1 MAQAV
6 GKVGIELE
14 ARVGKL
20 ESDLK
25 KVGQVVERE
34 AHKWGKAMKQGLT
47 SVEAETKRAADAA
60 EAHAKR
66 ISNSF
71 KAAFAGFTVGAS
83 LKMLSRTADEYA
95 NIAARIKLAAG
106 ANADFGRSFGQVFKV
121 AQSTYQS
128 LDATTRLVQ
137 KISQGLQTTGL
148 GYQES
153 FQKAIQLTEVFNK
166 ALVVSGAGTIQAQSA
181 MLQFSQ
187 AIAKGRLDGDEFRS
201 VMENNST
208 FMLLLAKSLGVT
220 VGQLYKLREEGKL
233 TTDVIMQVTQK
244 SEYLQ
249 KLYEQFPPTI
259 ARASQQFSNAW
270 TKFIGEA
277 DQAAG
282 ASRTL
287 AQAISLVAGSL
298 EEIANVAVAGGS
310 IFVLAKAFDAI
321 SVGAVKVRDSMGGT
335 RKAVLAFAEASVA
348 SARAAEAS
356 LAASVRAAQ
365 ADAGIATAR
374 RKNAMGVIADAEKQ
388 AAALRMVVH
397 EETRRASAA
406 GAVIAA
412 ENAKAAAAGAVVKT
426 YEQRIMLLGTQGK
439 MTAGHVAALNAEA
452 AATAES
458 AAAMAVQNAS
468 TAQITA
474 AKLRL
479 SAIEAKI
486 AVEKAAM
493 QILYA
498 KETASVAQ
506 LKILTDNLAAA
517 KARLAEAEGALN
529 AATTAGIFTWAKFKD
544 VAGNVFAAL
553 GGWPMLLAAAMYATY
568 AWINRETE
576 AEAAAKATTNALHG
590 LAAAHSALDK
600 ARAKSDV
607 INRFNEQIKVVERLR
622 AEFEKYEAA
631 AEAAAAAND
640 ESAQMSFQLA
650 MADTASALKNAQ
662 EKLVGTWRK
671 MLDVGAATR
680 DTSSVLGRFN
690 SVVADMADPL
700 SVIVPL
706 LERMRDATTSA
717 EIPML
722 SSPQSADEM
731 VKQAQERNR
740 QLTEEAILL
749 KDGRAALAA
758 YRAEQSNLSDAQKKV
773 LEENAR
779 LEDSVEALRNA
790 RVEAAKEDREA
801 EEKAERLAEAQ
812 RKNAQEAREL
822 AAVTGGEL
830 AVAFA
835 KMQNEIENVRL
846 AYDKGEIKLGDYIK
860 KVFGLSAAYR
870 MQAAEANRV
879 AAAERYKDDIFAR
892 GMEHYQEEIDRM
904 GLTGRAL
911 YQYEERLRHTAA
923 AQELFN
929 QKGIRIP
936 QEQVEQL
943 VEEAGRVYDLG
954 IAHENIQQ
962 IIEDSE
968 RIWIDFA
975 YDVGDAFTTFAVDVL
990 SNVDDIDEAWE
1001 NLGDSLVDT
1010 AKRAVGEMI
1019 SQFLK
1024 LQIINPILNS
1034 IFGGFGG
1041 NVLPTQGNL
1050 LGNITSMF
1058 SGGGSGGGIM
1068 GWIGSLFGGGASAGG
1083 GLGLA
1088 GLGGTLGTWGAF
1100 TGYGAAGAAS
1110 ANLGSIGLGLTAPGA
1125 PFAGGAAS
1133 VGSASGAAGA
1143 GSGLLS
1149 GSGLG
1154 TSFAGVP
1161 IIGWI
1166 AAAMAANMN
1175 LFAQGWRSG
1184 GGSLTLP
1191 NGQSVHGGS
1200 GSNALG
1206 NLLTAG
1212 GITAL
1217 DRGLRGLGLSDSVA
1231 SLLSGSSIH
1240 TRLFGRQAPRLTGA
1254 TTTMTLGPGGPG
1266 GSEAYRTIERGG
1278 LFRSD
1283 RRRTHRFDLGDEAQA
1298 AVEALFESIEGT
1310 IREAASMLQGEA
1322 PEMISAAL
1330 RVVQEFDSKGKVKAT
1345 KYFVDLLGRTWEEA
1359 TQEAAEQR
1367 IHAEAIIA
1375 TIDAIM
1381 GTTVAAVGDAV
1392 ATGTGDVVGA
1402 AGDAA
1407 VGAMAGAAGAFDL
1420 ITKTAQAAQGEASAI
1435 AERWREDAEMLAE
1448 GAAFLLAAATDIRAG
1463 VGLLGDDGTLTQIT
1477 DLVEELQQSG
1487 ETLSQTYVRLVQ
1499 STNLLMDALDL
1510 AGVSLDLTRE
1520 EFVRFAAEITDAAG
1534 GLERAT
1540 QLWSSYFENFY
1551 SESERAALAL
1561 SRADAGARRQ
1571 FQDIGL
1577 NAEDFMGEG
1586 GGQAFRDLFESLLPT
1601 LSAEAIVQWLE
1612 AAEALGIYIDAF
1624 EEYNNSLGSVEV
1636 DNSLAEFM
1644 AGIRD
1649 ELASFDQELTYAQQ
1663 VSEINKEIDGLIVR
1677 AQSLGASEQDI
1688 ADIRALGQARLNA
1701 LAQQHLETL
1710 REQAQ
1715 AQQNLD
1721 NLILLLTAETAGPLS
1736 ELTGQLMGLRRE
1748 YQGHVDQLNEYA
1760 RAAGRA
1766 GASQEELAVASE
1778 WYAARLRQIA
1788 DGLIQT
1794 GRSLVQRLYGGQGS
1808 EAETPIGMGTTWYN
1822 NETGGISEI
1831 NEAVEDRYAREM
1843 ELLEQLRNY
1852 LDSLKLSALSPYTPE
1867 ERLMEAQRQYQSILA
1882 RAQGG
1887 DLDALAQLQE
1897 AANTYLGEAQSYYG
1911 GVGAYGGIF
1920 DSVMGAIQGLVD
1932 RGPLNSPPEEGPT
1945 EVTGIGGGNI
1955 QVDPGEGFA
1964 ALGELERR
1972 ALAAELATVMRDI
1985 MILTGDSL
1993 LQVSEQLG
2001 VDLVALVADLGVNLD
2016 EMTVATTLQ
2025 LATISNQLGVDLTE
2039 LATAVGFHLG
2049 QLGDEQSLLNDA
2061 LETVIAGLPE
2071 GIGNDLS
2078 EYLTAIEAATIDG
2091 DPNAALEDMQNY
2103 INSLPAG
2110 IRTQLAPFFEGV
2122 GTPEQLLLA
2131 ATIDIGHDI
2140 LALKTS
2146 TLNIESSASSLA
2158 NTLFRVE
2165 GILSSHGGLLAEVN
2179 THLERIA
2186 ENTAPEAP
2194 EPPPPPT
2201 PEEAPEYIGEYEDSD
2216 GVVVEL
2222 RSMKAEISA
2231 ALKMIATSSK
2241 DVSDSN
2247 RTIAKAVTTNA
2258 GPRGKM

>member
-83 LKMLSRTADEYA
+83 LKMLARTADEYA

-201 VMENNST
+201 VMENNSA
-208 FMLLLAKSLGVT
+208 FMQLLANTLGVT
-220 VGQLYKLREEGKL
+220 TGELYRLREAGKL
-233 TTDVIMQVTQK
+233 TTDQLMKVT
-244 SEYLQ
+244 ENADYME
-249 KLYEQFPPTI
+249 KLFAQFPPTI
-259 ARASQQFSNAW
+259 SRASQQMSNAF

-287 AQAISLVAGSL
+287 AESISYLALHLEDIADILLGVFAVGAVSKALGAFTAGLQLVRSEIAKIAQAAAANDIWSSMRKAALADAEATQIVAQQRVAAAQKIVASEAQLRTAILSRIESSKMVIAQINAQLIS
-298 EEIANVAVAGGS
+298 EERLAAHRAALAASSNSYFSPATNRIIEESSSAIRTQEANVARLATAYAQLGMLSKQNLDVMSNQRRANFELAAAQTSLMVANIGVAGATS
-310 IFVLAKAFDAI
+310 NLVKP
-321 SVGAVKVRDSMGGT
+321 VG
-335 RKAVLAFAEASVA
+335 LLA
-348 SARAAEAS
+348 SAWSMAKVAATG
-356 LAASVRAAQ
+356 LI
-365 ADAGIATAR
+365 GIIGGWPVL
-374 RKNAMGVIADAEKQ
+374 M
-388 AAALRMVVH
+388 
-397 EETRRASAA
+397 
-406 GAVIAA
+406 
-412 ENAKAAAAGAVVKT
+412 AAAAYGT
-426 YEQRIMLLGTQGK
+426 YL
-439 MTAGHVAALNAEA
+439 
-452 AATAES
+452 
-458 AAAMAVQNAS
+458 
-468 TAQITA
+468 
-474 AKLRL
+474 
-479 SAIEAKI
+479 
-486 AVEKAAM
+486 
-493 QILYA
+493 
-498 KETASVAQ
+498 
-506 LKILTDNLAAA
+506 
-517 KARLAEAEGALN
+517 
-529 AATTAGIFTWAKFKD
+529 
-544 VAGNVFAAL
+544 
-553 GGWPMLLAAAMYATY
+553 
-568 AWINRETE
+568 WINRETE
-576 AEAAAKATTNALHG
+576 AEAAANKTSTAIRDLELATTN
-590 LAAAHSALDK
+590 LDK
-600 ARAKSDV
+600 ARKTASLV
-607 INRFNEQIKVVERLR
+607 QAFNEQSEKVSNLR
-622 AEFEKYEAA
+622 KEYESLAA
-631 AEAAAAAND
+631 ASDAAFAAATSSDFGASSDAITSSARAAAK
-640 ESAQMSFQLA
+640 ELKIAQGEL
-650 MADTASALKNAQ
+650 
-662 EKLVGTWRK
+662 
-671 MLDVGAATR
+671 AATA
-680 DTSSVLGRFN
+680 G
-690 SVVADMADPL
+690 
-700 SVIVPL
+700 
-706 LERMRDATTSA
+706 RMRDLGL
-717 EIPML
+717 I
-722 SSPQSADEM
+722 SADTMFGEIAKAAYVAGDPLRILIDLM
-731 VKQAQERNR
+731 DKAKEKAAGIASIPLMSEASSSQELTEDVQKRNR
-740 QLTEEAILL
+740 QLTEQIILL
-749 KDGRAALAA
+749 EKGQAALNEYRAA
-758 YRAEQSNLSDAQKKV
+758 ESNLSDEQKKV
-773 LEENAR
+773 LAENTRLEDKLKSLQEAHKENAR
-779 LEDSVEALRNA
+779 EVRKSATELERLKEAQIDNAIEARKLSGELGGPLNQSLAEMIKKIEQWKKKLKDGETTVEDYVLAVRGIAGAHN
-790 RVEAAKEDREA
+790 
-801 EEKAERLAEAQ
+801 EEKAAIEA
-812 RKNAQEAREL
+812 
-822 AAVTGGEL
+822 
-830 AVAFA
+830 
-835 KMQNEIENVRL
+835 
-846 AYDKGEIKLGDYIK
+846 
-860 KVFGLSAAYR
+860 SAAALAKR
-870 MQAAEANRV
+870 QHILGRAIEEDQRAAQ
-879 AAAERYKDDIFAR
+879 
-892 GMEHYQEEIDRM
+892 GL
-904 GLTGRAL
+904 GLTGRAAFV
-911 YQYEERLRHTAA
+911 YARVMERTAEA
-923 AQELFN
+923 LSQFQNKQRLSPQLSDAERE
-929 QKGIRIP
+929 GI
-936 QEQVEQL
+936 EKS
-943 VEEAGRVYDLG
+943 AGALYDLG
-954 IAHENIQQ
+954 IHYDNLRQIVEDNQQ
-962 IIEDSE
+962 L
-968 RIWIDFA
+968 WIDFA
-975 YDVGDAFTTFAVDVL
+975 YGAGDAFTDFAVSVL
-990 SNVDDIDEAWE
+990 SDVNDIGSAWE
-1001 NLGDSLVDT
+1001 DLGDSLVDT

-1058 SGGGSGGGIM
+1058 GGGGSGGGVM
-1068 GWIGSLFGGGASAGG
+1068 GWLGSLFGGGGAAAGGLFGGAMFGGAGIASAGANLG
-1083 GLGLA
+1083 AVGLGMGPILGTSQSGLV
-1088 GLGGTLGTWGAF
+1088 GLGG
-1100 TGYGAAGAAS
+1100 
-1110 ANLGSIGLGLTAPGA
+1110 
-1125 PFAGGAAS
+1125 S
-1133 VGSASGAAGA
+1133 VGTASGAAGGGA
-1143 GSGLLS
+1143 GSMLAA
-1149 GSGLG
+1149 
-1154 TSFAGVP
+1154 AGP
-1161 IIGWI
+1161 WAAI
-1166 AAAMAANMN
+1166 AAAVIANFQLM
-1175 LFAQGWRSG
+1175 QSGWG
-1184 GGSLTLP
+1184 ATGGSLTLP
-1191 NGQSVHGGS
+1191 NGQSVSGGGS
-1200 GSNALG
+1200 GSARFLDRWWNPFG
-1206 NLLTAG
+1206 QFSNTTAG
-1212 GITAL
+1212 I
-1217 DRGLRGLGLSDSVA
+1217 
-1231 SLLSGSSIH
+1231 LSGSAIH
-1240 TRLFGRQAPRLTGA
+1240 NRLFGRKAPELQGA
-1254 TTTMTLGPGGPG
+1254 TTTLSLGPGGPG

-1381 GTTVAAVGDAV
+1381 GTTVQAVGDAV
-1392 ATGTGDVVGA
+1392 AAGTGDVVGA
-1402 AGDAA
+1402 AADAA
-1407 VGAMAGAAGAFDL
+1407 VGAMGGASDAFDN
-1420 ITKTAQAAQGEASAI
+1420 ITKSAQAAQGEASAI

-1463 VGLLGDDGTLTQIT
+1463 VGLLGEEGTLTQIT

-1487 ETLSQTYVRLVQ
+1487 ETLSQTYARLVQ
-1499 STNLLMDALDL
+1499 STNLLTDALDL

-1571 FQDIGL
+1571 FQDIDL

-1624 EEYNNSLGSVEV
+1624 EEYNNSLGSADV

-1736 ELTGQLMGLRRE
+1736 ELTSQLMGLRRE

-2078 EYLTAIEAATIDG
+2078 EYLTAIEAASIDG

>member
-83 LKMLSRTADEYA
+83 LKMLARTADEYA

-201 VMENNST
+201 VMENNSA
-208 FMLLLAKSLGVT
+208 FMLLLAKSLGVST
-220 VGQLYKLREEGKL
+220 GALYKLREEGKL
-233 TTDVIMQVTQK
+233 TTDVLMQVTQN

-259 ARASQQFSNAW
+259 ARASQQWSNAM
-270 TKFIGEA
+270 TKFIGES
-277 DQAAG
+277 DQAVG
-282 ASRTL
+282 ASRTI
-287 AQAISLVAGSL
+287 AEAISFLARNIDTLADSL
-298 EEIANVAVAGGS
+298 LGV
-310 IFVLAKAFDAI
+310 FAI
-321 SVGAVKVRDSMGGT
+321 MGASKG
-335 RKAVLAFAEASVA
+335 F
-348 SARAAEAS
+348 
-356 LAASVRAAQ
+356 
-365 ADAGIATAR
+365 
-374 RKNAMGVIADAEKQ
+374 GVIAAGVAAIRSEIGKT
-388 AAALRMVVH
+388 AAANAIWNDMKQ
-397 EETRRASAA
+397 S
-406 GAVIAA
+406 VI
-412 ENAKAAAAGAVVKT
+412 AAAGAQLQLAKAKEVETAKT
-426 YEQRIMLLGTQGK
+426 LEAIRVARLDEQ
-439 MTAGHVAALNAEA
+439 
-452 AATAES
+452 
-458 AAAMAVQNAS
+458 
-468 TAQITA
+468 
-474 AKLRL
+474 AKLASSR
-479 SAIEAKI
+479 
-486 AVEKAAM
+486 
-493 QILYA
+493 
-498 KETASVAQ
+498 ASVAAGR
-506 LKILTDNLAAA
+506 AAVA
-517 KARLAEAEGALN
+517 AAEAEVAAIRKVAAAQGEALVAQTARLNPALSGA
-529 AATTAGIFTWAKFKD
+529 AAASAMAKTNRMMQEGEKTLQALAVASTNLAQKQAMLKASTDAQTAAMSSLAMLGKQQKGVLLEQAAAQTQVMLATR
-544 VAGNVFAAL
+544 VAAGATNELIKPMSLAQKAMTGLKTVGSGLLSLL
-553 GGWPMLLAAAMYATY
+553 GGWPGVVVAAAYATY
-568 AWINRETE
+568 LWANRETE
-576 AEAAAKATTNALHG
+576 AQAAAKKTEDAIYALE
-590 LAAAHSALDK
+590 AAHTSLEK
-600 ARAKSDV
+600 ARATADV
-607 INRFNEQIKVVERLR
+607 VASFKEQVAEVARLRQQYEEMGAVGSSGIGQLIGSMIEAAIGTEAMSEQLTNANSELAKTSEKMRELGLLKADSMFDDINAAVER
-622 AEFEKYEAA
+622 
-631 AEAAAAAND
+631 
-640 ESAQMSFQLA
+640 
-650 MADTASALKNAQ
+650 
-662 EKLVGTWRK
+662 
-671 MLDVGAATR
+671 
-680 DTSSVLGRFN
+680 
-690 SVVADMADPL
+690 MADPL
-700 SVIVPL
+700 AIIVGL
-706 LERMRDATTSA
+706 L
-717 EIPML
+717 
-722 SSPQSADEM
+722 DE
-731 VKQAQERNR
+731 VKDKAQEVSEIDFVGAGKS
-740 QLTEEAILL
+740 TEELEKSLQEENRKLAEQIVQLRGGEEAANAFNAAQTKLSEKTRELSRVNAGLKNELEATKEAQKASDKAL
-749 KDGRAALAA
+749 KDGEPAREKAAKDADRLADAQKRNAIEARKLANELGGPLEIAWANMQKAIEKWQLKLEKGETTVADYAMAVRGLVGIFLEEKDAIEASAAALAKRQDILG
-758 YRAEQSNLSDAQKKV
+758 RAVERNDA
-773 LEENAR
+773 
-779 LEDSVEALRNA
+779 
-790 RVEAAKEDREA
+790 EAA
-801 EEKAERLAEAQ
+801 
-812 RKNAQEAREL
+812 
-822 AAVTGGEL
+822 
-830 AVAFA
+830 
-835 KMQNEIENVRL
+835 
-846 AYDKGEIKLGDYIK
+846 
-860 KVFGLSAAYR
+860 GL
-870 MQAAEANRV
+870 
-879 AAAERYKDDIFAR
+879 
-892 GMEHYQEEIDRM
+892 
-904 GLTGRAL
+904 GLTGRAAFVYAQVMDAASEAL
-911 YQYEERLRHTAA
+911 SLFQEKQRASPELSDAERA
-923 AQELFN
+923 
-929 QKGIRIP
+929 GI
-936 QEQVEQL
+936 
-943 VEEAGRVYDLG
+943 EASAGALYDLG
-954 IAHENIQQ
+954 IAYDNLQQ
-962 IIEDSE
+962 IMEDAQQVV
-968 RIWIDFA
+968 IDFA
-975 YDVGDAFTTFAVDVL
+975 YSVGDAFTTFAVDVL
-990 SNVDDIDEAWE
+990 SNVNDIDEAWE

-1058 SGGGSGGGIM
+1058 GGGGGSGGGIM
-1068 GWIGSLFGGGASAGG
+1068 GWIGSLFGGGAGASMFGGASAASNLAAVGIPG
-1083 GLGLA
+1083 MGAITGTGPLA
-1088 GLGGTLGTWGAF
+1088 GLGGMGPVGT
-1100 TGYGAAGAAS
+1100 
-1110 ANLGSIGLGLTAPGA
+1110 
-1125 PFAGGAAS
+1125 
-1133 VGSASGAAGA
+1133 VGTASGAAGGVSA
-1143 GSGLLS
+1143 GFMGIP
-1149 GSGLG
+1149 
-1154 TSFAGVP
+1154 VV
-1161 IIGWI
+1161 GWI
-1166 AAAMAANMN
+1166 LAGMAANDS
-1175 LFAQGWRSG
+1175 LFGAGWRPN

-1191 NGQSVHGGS
+1191 NGASVTGGGS
-1200 GSNALG
+1200 GFG
-1206 NLLTAG
+1206 RT
-1212 GITAL
+1212 L
-1217 DRGLRGLGLSDSVA
+1217 DRMFNPGGLLGDRFA
-1231 SLLSGSSIH
+1231 SLLSGSAII
-1240 TRLFGRQAPRLTGA
+1240 TRLFGRKKPELLSG

-1381 GTTVAAVGDAV
+1381 GTTVQAVGDA
-1392 ATGTGDVVGA
+1392 AAAGTGDVVGA
-1402 AGDAA
+1402 AADAA
-1407 VGAMAGAAGAFDL
+1407 VGAMGGASDAFDN
-1420 ITKTAQAAQGEASAI
+1420 ITKSAQAAQGEASAI
-1435 AERWREDAEMLAE
+1435 AERWRDDAEMLAE
-1448 GAAFLLAAATDIRAG
+1448 GAAFLLAAATDMRAG
-1463 VGLLGDDGTLTQIT
+1463 VGLLGEDGTLTQIT

-2131 ATIDIGHDI
+2131 ETIEIGNDI

-2158 NTLFRVE
+2158 DTLFRVE

-2186 ENTAPEAP
+2186 ENTAPEEP

>member
-201 VMENNST
+201 VMENNSA
-208 FMLLLAKSLGVT
+208 FMLLLAKSLGVST
-220 VGQLYKLREEGKL
+220 GALYKLREEGKL
-233 TTDVIMQVTQK
+233 TTDVLMQVTQN

-259 ARASQQFSNAW
+259 ARASQQWSNAM
-270 TKFIGEA
+270 TKFIGES
-277 DQAAG
+277 DQAVG
-282 ASRTL
+282 ASRTI
-287 AQAISLVAGSL
+287 AEAISFLARNIDTLADSL
-298 EEIANVAVAGGS
+298 LGV
-310 IFVLAKAFDAI
+310 FAI
-321 SVGAVKVRDSMGGT
+321 MGASKG
-335 RKAVLAFAEASVA
+335 F
-348 SARAAEAS
+348 
-356 LAASVRAAQ
+356 
-365 ADAGIATAR
+365 
-374 RKNAMGVIADAEKQ
+374 GVIAAGVAAIRSEIGKT
-388 AAALRMVVH
+388 AAANAIWNDMKQ
-397 EETRRASAA
+397 S
-406 GAVIAA
+406 VI
-412 ENAKAAAAGAVVKT
+412 AAAGAQLQLAKAKEVETAKT
-426 YEQRIMLLGTQGK
+426 LEAIRVARLDEQAKLASSR
-439 MTAGHVAALNAEA
+439 ASVAAGRAAVAAAEA
-452 AATAES
+452 EVAAIRKVAAAQGEALVAQTARLNPALSGAAAASAMAKTNRMMQEGERTLQALAAAS
-458 AAAMAVQNAS
+458 TNLAQKQAVLKASTDAQAAAMSSLAMLGKQQKGVLLEQAAAQTQMMLATK
-468 TAQITA
+468 TATGATDQLIKPMSLA
-474 AKLRL
+474 Q
-479 SAIEAKI
+479 
-486 AVEKAAM
+486 KAM
-493 QILYA
+493 
-498 KETASVAQ
+498 TG
-506 LKILTDNLAAA
+506 LKIVGSGLLS
-517 KARLAEAEGALN
+517 L
-529 AATTAGIFTWAKFKD
+529 
-544 VAGNVFAAL
+544 L
-553 GGWPMLLAAAMYATY
+553 GGWPGVIAAAAYATY
-568 AWINRETE
+568 LWANRETE
-576 AEAAAKATTNALHG
+576 AQAAAKKTEDAIYALE
-590 LAAAHSALDK
+590 AAHTSLEQ
-600 ARAKSDV
+600 ARATADV
-607 INRFNEQIKVVERLR
+607 VASFNEQIKVVERLR

-671 MLDVGAATR
+671 MLDVGVATR

-700 SVIVPL
+700 AIIVGL
-706 LERMRDATTSA
+706 L
-717 EIPML
+717 
-722 SSPQSADEM
+722 DE
-731 VKQAQERNR
+731 VKDKAQEVSEIDFVGAGKSTKELEKSLQEENQKLAEQIVRLR
-740 QLTEEAILL
+740 GGEEAANAFNAAQTKLSEKTRELSRVNAGLKNELEATKEAQKASDKAL
-749 KDGRAALAA
+749 KDGERP
-758 YRAEQSNLSDAQKKV
+758 R
-773 LEENAR
+773 
-779 LEDSVEALRNA
+779 
-790 RVEAAKEDREA
+790 
-801 EEKAERLAEAQ
+801 EKATKDADRLAEAQ
-812 RKNAQEAREL
+812 KRNAIEARKLANEL
-822 AAVTGGEL
+822 GGPLEI
-830 AVAFA
+830 AWAN
-835 KMQNEIENVRL
+835 MQKAIEKWQL
-846 AYDKGEIKLGDYIK
+846 KLEKGETTIQDYATA
-860 KVFGLSAAYR
+860 VRGLVGIFLEEKDAIEASAAALAKR
-870 MQAAEANRV
+870 QDILGRTIEDNNATAAG
-879 AAAERYKDDIFAR
+879 F
-892 GMEHYQEEIDRM
+892 
-904 GLTGRAL
+904 GLTGRAAFVYAQVL
-911 YQYEERLRHTAA
+911 DRAAEALSLFQEKQRASPELSDEERA
-923 AQELFN
+923 
-929 QKGIRIP
+929 GI
-936 QEQVEQL
+936 
-943 VEEAGRVYDLG
+943 EASAGALYDLG
-954 IAHENIQQ
+954 IAYDNLQQ
-962 IIEDSE
+962 IMEDAQQ
-968 RIWIDFA
+968 IVIDFA
-975 YDVGDAFTTFAVDVL
+975 YGVGDAFTTFAVDVL

-1058 SGGGSGGGIM
+1058 NGGGI
-1068 GWIGSLFGGGASAGG
+1068 GRLFGGGGGGTGASMLPALAALAGGAFGLTNRGSSTGSAGSIAA
-1083 GLGLA
+1083 A
-1088 GLGGTLGTWGAF
+1088 GAYGYAGYALGTV
-1100 TGYGAAGAAS
+1100 GYGAALGAS
-1110 ANLGSIGLGLTAPGA
+1110 GA
-1125 PFAGGAAS
+1125 LAGGA
-1133 VGSASGAAGA
+1133 SAAAGATSGALGAAGA
-1143 GSGLLS
+1143 IPV
-1149 GSGLG
+1149 
-1154 TSFAGVP
+1154 A
-1161 IIGWI
+1161 GWI
-1166 AAAMAANMN
+1166 IAAIAAIDMITGGKVFGTRYRAESGTTSLN
-1175 LFAQGWRSG
+1175 LSEE
-1184 GGSLTLP
+1184 GGS
-1191 NGQSVHGGS
+1191 
-1200 GSNALG
+1200 
-1206 NLLTAG
+1206 
-1212 GITAL
+1212 
-1217 DRGLRGLGLSDSVA
+1217 A
-1231 SLLSGSSIH
+1231 SQTI
-1240 TRLFGRQAPRLTGA
+1240 REVRQRALFGGRQWRN
-1254 TTTMTLGPGGPG
+1254 
-1266 GSEAYRTIERGG
+1266 
-1278 LFRSD
+1278 RSV
-1283 RRRTHRFDLGDEAQA
+1283 TASDE
-1298 AVEALFESIEGT
+1298 AVEAAQQLFDNVRGVMT
-1310 IREAASMLQGEA
+1310 DAARALNGEA
-1322 PEMISAAL
+1322 PAMIDAAL
-1330 RVVQEFDSKGKVKAT
+1330 RTVVEYDKKGKVKAT
-1345 KYFVDLLGRTWEEA
+1345 KYFVDLMGRTWEEETAEAA
-1359 TQEAAEQR
+1359 TQRIMAESM
-1367 IHAEAIIA
+1367 IA
-1375 TIDAIM
+1375 TIDSIL
-1381 GTTVAAVGDAV
+1381 GTTVEAASTAAGA
-1392 ATGTGDVVGA
+1392 ATGDVV
-1402 AGDAA
+1402 
-1407 VGAMAGAAGAFDL
+1407 AGAGAGVARGIGEVTDVL
-1420 ITKTAQAAQGEASAI
+1420 AKTVAVAQGEASAI
-1435 AERWREDAEMLAE
+1435 AERWRGDAATLMD
-1448 GAAFLLAAATDIRAG
+1448 GAQMLLAAATDIRRGA
-1463 VGLLGDDGTLTQIT
+1463 GLLGEGGTLTQVA
-1477 DLVEELQQSG
+1477 DLIEDLQEPG
-1487 ETLSQTYVRLVQ
+1487 EALAATYQRVAA
-1499 STNLLMDALDL
+1499 SAALLDEALGL
-1510 AGVSLDLTRE
+1510 AGVSLDRSRE
-1520 EFVRFAAEITDAAG
+1520 EIVRFAVDITEAAG
-1534 GLERAT
+1534 GLERAQ

-1964 ALGELERR
+1964 ALGELERQ

-2131 ATIDIGHDI
+2131 ATIDIGNDI

-2158 NTLFRVE
+2158 DTLFRVE

-2179 THLERIA
+2179 ALLERIA
-2186 ENTAPEAP
+2186 ENTTPEAP

>member
-83 LKMLSRTADEYA
+83 LKMLARTADEYA

-201 VMENNST
+201 VMENNSA
-208 FMLLLAKSLGVT
+208 FMLLLAKSLGVST
-220 VGQLYKLREEGKL
+220 GALYKLREEGKL
-233 TTDVIMQVTQK
+233 TTDVLMQVTQN

-259 ARASQQFSNAW
+259 ARASQQFSNAFV
-270 TKFIGEA
+270 KFIGET

-287 AQAISLVAGSL
+287 AEAISWVARSL
-298 EEIANVAVAGGS
+298 DEIANVAAAGGS
-310 IFVLAKAFDAI
+310 IFVLAKAFDAV
-321 SVGAVKVRDSMGGT
+321 SVGAIKVRESIGGT

-348 SARAAEAS
+348 SARAAEAT

-374 RKNAMGVIADAEKQ
+374 RKNSMDVIADAEKQ
-388 AAALRMVVH
+388 AAALRMVIH
-397 EETRRASAA
+397 EETRRAAA
-406 GAVIAA
+406 AAAVVAA
-412 ENAKAAAAGAVVKT
+412 ENAQAASAGSIVKT
-426 YEQRIMLLGTQGK
+426 YEQRIALLGTQGK
-439 MTAGHVAALNAEA
+439 MTAGHIAALNAEA
-452 AATAES
+452 AAVAKSTAAMGVQTAATAE
-458 AAAMAVQNAS
+458 V
-468 TAQITA
+468 TA

-479 SAIEAKI
+479 SVLEEKI

-493 QILYA
+493 RLLYA
-498 KETASVAQ
+498 KETASIAQ
-506 LKILTDNLAAA
+506 QKLLADNLAAA
-517 KARLAEAEGALN
+517 KLRLAAAEGALN
-529 AATTAGIFTWAKFKD
+529 AATAAGVFTWAKFRQ
-544 VAGNVFAAL
+544 AASTAFAAL
-553 GGWPMLLAAAMYATY
+553 GGWPMLLAVVAYGLYELSNAQTDAEEAAIKAADAIDRQASALEGLARAKAIGDTESAVKKQIAELRALEDQYNSVKAASESSAMAAALYAGALDGLSGKLKIARDELDENLVKLLKINGIDAPAIWYGIKSAVEDANGPISAFGRIVALLPNDIGGAQKSASDFVDELKQMYQKQVEANVATRGGAVAVLLY
-568 AWINRETE
+568 KRSLLVAKGASKESLAQIDRWIDAVRVQIKNGEELEAANKAKADAEREGAKETKNHAKEVEAQREGIRRLNNELLKLRSQGMGEVAEIE
-576 AEAAAKATTNALHG
+576 AEATANIKEYTREVIKNGGSFKLLTELVAAVIAKKKQDIAATEAQIAADKKHADVMGQVRDAYAEEAATFGLRGRELFIQSEIQAALNQAMRDG
-590 LAAAHSALDK
+590 GDAASINTEQIGEWAAAHYDAG
-600 ARAKSDV
+600 
-607 INRFNEQIKVVERLR
+607 I
-622 AEFEKYEAA
+622 A
-631 AEAAAAAND
+631 AE
-640 ESAQMSFQLA
+640 
-650 MADTASALKNAQ
+650 
-662 EKLVGTWRK
+662 
-671 MLDVGAATR
+671 
-680 DTSSVLGRFN
+680 
-690 SVVADMADPL
+690 
-700 SVIVPL
+700 
-706 LERMRDATTSA
+706 
-717 EIPML
+717 
-722 SSPQSADEM
+722 
-731 VKQAQERNR
+731 
-740 QLTEEAILL
+740 
-749 KDGRAALAA
+749 
-758 YRAEQSNLSDAQKKV
+758 NLI
-773 LEENAR
+773 
-779 LEDSVEALRNA
+779 
-790 RVEAAKEDREA
+790 
-801 EEKAERLAEAQ
+801 
-812 RKNAQEAREL
+812 
-822 AAVTGGEL
+822 T
-830 AVAFA
+830 
-835 KMQNEIENVRL
+835 
-846 AYDKGEIKLGDYIK
+846 
-860 KVFGLSAAYR
+860 
-870 MQAAEANRV
+870 
-879 AAAERYKDDIFAR
+879 
-892 GMEHYQEEIDRM
+892 
-904 GLTGRAL
+904 
-911 YQYEERLRHTAA
+911 
-923 AQELFN
+923 
-929 QKGIRIP
+929 
-936 QEQVEQL
+936 
-943 VEEAGRVYDLG
+943 
-954 IAHENIQQ
+954 
-962 IIEDSE
+962 IIEDAE
-968 RIWIDFA
+968 RVWTDFA
-975 YDVGDAFTTFAVDVL
+975 YGAGDAFTTFAVDVL
-990 SNVDDIDEAWE
+990 SNVNDIDEAWE

-1381 GTTVAAVGDAV
+1381 GTTVTAVGDAV
-1392 ATGTGDVVGA
+1392 AAGTGDVVGA
-1402 AGDAA
+1402 AADAA
-1407 VGAMAGAAGAFDL
+1407 TGALGGASGAFDL

-2131 ATIDIGHDI
+2131 ETIDIGNDI

-2158 NTLFRVE
+2158 DTLFRVE

>member
-83 LKMLSRTADEYA
+83 LKMLARTADEYA

-233 TTDVIMQVTQK
+233 TTDVIMQVTQN

-517 KARLAEAEGALN
+517 KARLAAAEGALN

-553 GGWPMLLAAAMYATY
+553 GGWPMLLTAAMYATY

-590 LAAAHSALDK
+590 LAVAHSALDK

-607 INRFNEQIKVVERLR
+607 INRFNEQKKVVERLR

-706 LERMRDATTSA
+706 LERVRDATTSA

-990 SNVDDIDEAWE
+990 SNVNDIDEAWE

-1010 AKRAVGEMI
+1010 AKQAVGEMI

-1058 SGGGSGGGIM
+1058 SGGGSGGGVM
-1068 GWIGSLFGGGASAGG
+1068 GWLGSLFGGGGAAAGGLFGGAMFGGAGIASAGANLG
-1083 GLGLA
+1083 AVGLGMGPILGTSQSGLV
-1088 GLGGTLGTWGAF
+1088 GLGG
-1100 TGYGAAGAAS
+1100 
-1110 ANLGSIGLGLTAPGA
+1110 
-1125 PFAGGAAS
+1125 S
-1133 VGSASGAAGA
+1133 VGTASGAAGGGA
-1143 GSGLLS
+1143 GSMLAA
-1149 GSGLG
+1149 
-1154 TSFAGVP
+1154 AGP
-1161 IIGWI
+1161 WAAI
-1166 AAAMAANMN
+1166 AAAVIANFQLM
-1175 LFAQGWRSG
+1175 QSGWG
-1184 GGSLTLP
+1184 ATGGSLTLP
-1191 NGQSVHGGS
+1191 NGQSVSGGGS
-1200 GSNALG
+1200 GSARFLDRWWNPFG
-1206 NLLTAG
+1206 QFSNTTAG
-1212 GITAL
+1212 I
-1217 DRGLRGLGLSDSVA
+1217 
-1231 SLLSGSSIH
+1231 LSGSAIH
-1240 TRLFGRQAPRLTGA
+1240 NRLFGRKAPELQGA
-1254 TTTMTLGPGGPG
+1254 TTTLSLGPGGPG

-1392 ATGTGDVVGA
+1392 ATGTGDVIGAASDASVGA
-1402 AGDAA
+1402 IG
-1407 VGAMAGAAGAFDL
+1407 GAAGAFDL
-1420 ITKTAQAAQGEASAI
+1420 ITKAAHAAQGEASAI

-1499 STNLLMDALDL
+1499 STNLLNDALDL
-1510 AGVSLDLTRE
+1510 AGVTLDLTRE

-1540 QLWSSYFENFY
+1540 QLWSAYFENFY
-1551 SESERAALAL
+1551 SETEQAQLAL
-1561 SRADAGARRQ
+1561 SRANTGAQRQ

-1586 GGQAFRDLFESLLPT
+1586 GGQAFRDMFESLLPT

-1612 AAEALGIYIDAF
+1612 AAEALGIYIDAL
-1624 EEYNNSLGSVEV
+1624 EAYNNTLV
-1636 DNSLAEFM
+1636 DGEEAAATGGQALADFM
-1644 AGIRD
+1644 ASIRE
-1649 ELASFDQELTYAQQ
+1649 ELADFAPELTYEEQIAA
-1663 VSEINKEIDGLIVR
+1663 INKEIDGLIAR
-1677 AQSLGASEQDI
+1677 ANSLGATEQDI

-1964 ALGELERR
+1964 ALGELERQ

-2001 VDLVALVADLGVNLD
+2001 VELVALVADLGVNLD

-2131 ATIDIGHDI
+2131 ATIDIGNDI

-2158 NTLFRVE
+2158 DTLFRVE

-2179 THLERIA
+2179 ALLERIA
-2186 ENTAPEAP
+2186 ENTTPEAP